1 MMNRI
6 LLVEDDETLG
16 NGIKKYLERKDF
28 EVVLKTNYED
38 ALEVLYDRWNL
49 AILDQNLPDGSG
61 IDLCRMIRKNGTRAV
76 IFLTAND
83 TKNDIIKGFE
93 NGCDDYISKP
103 FDNDVLLG
111 RINAVL
117 RRSNSDDEEADLFK
131 YNDLEIDFDK
141 MNVSLGGETVRLSAT
156 EYKILELLVRN
167 RGQVITRDILLDRI
181 WDQDE
186 NFVDDNT
193 VSVHIRR
200 LRKKIEKDDKDPKY
214 IITVFGI
221 GYTFGE

>member
-1 MMNRI
+1 MSKI

-16 NGIKKYLERKDF
+16 NGIKRFLERKGF
-28 EVVLKTNYED
+28 EVILKNCCEE
-38 ALEVLYDRWNL
+38 ALPTLEERWNL

-61 IDLCRMIRKNGTRAV
+61 IDICRKIREKGSRPV

-83 TKNDIIKGFE
+83 TKSDMVRGFE
-93 NGCDDYISKP
+93 LGCDDYISKP

-117 RRSNSDDEEADLFK
+117 RRTGSDEDVGNLFK
-131 YNDLEIDFDK
+131 YNDLEMDFDK
-141 MNVSLGGETVRLSAT
+141 MLVTLSGEPVKLSAT
-156 EYKILELLVRN
+156 EYKILELLVKN

-186 NFVDDNT
+186 NYVDDNT

>member
-28 EVVLKTNYED
+28 EVVLKTNYEEAVE
-38 ALEVLYDRWNL
+38 ALNDRWNL

-117 RRSNSDDEEADLFK
+117 RRSASNDAEVNLFK
-131 YNDLEIDFDK
+131 YNDLEVDFDK
-141 MNVSLGGETVRLSAT
+141 MNVLLGGEPVRLSAT

>member
-61 IDLCRMIRKNGTRAV
+61 IDLCRMIRENGTRAI

-117 RRSNSDDEEADLFK
+117 RRSNSDDEEADSFK

>member
-200 LRKKIEKDDKDPKY
+200 LRKKIEKDDKEPKY

>member
-61 IDLCRMIRKNGTRAV
+61 IDLCRMIRKNGTKAV

-131 YNDLEIDFDK
+131 YNDLVIDFDK

>member
-1 MMNRI
+1 MSKI
-6 LLVEDDETLG
+6 LIVEDDVTIG
-16 NGIKKYLERKDF
+16 TGIKRFLEKNGF
-28 EVVLKTNYED
+28 TVILKTSYQE
-38 ALEVLYDRWNL
+38 ALSSLSDKWSL

-61 IDLCRMIRKNGTRAV
+61 TDLCLAIREMGERPV

-83 TKNDIIKGFE
+83 TNADMVRGFE
-93 NGCDDYISKP
+93 TGCDDFIAKP

-117 RRSNSDDEEADLFK
+117 RRSDNKDRDGDIFK
-131 YNDLEIDFDK
+131 YDDLLIDFDK
-141 MNVSLGGETVRLSAT
+141 MQVFISDEPVKLSAT
-156 EYKILELLVRN
+156 EYKILEILIKN
-167 RGQVITRDILLDRI
+167 RGQVITRDILLERV
-181 WDQDE
+181 WDIDE
-186 NFVDDNT
+186 NYVDDNT

-200 LRKKIEKDDKDPKY
+200 LRKKIERDDKNPKY